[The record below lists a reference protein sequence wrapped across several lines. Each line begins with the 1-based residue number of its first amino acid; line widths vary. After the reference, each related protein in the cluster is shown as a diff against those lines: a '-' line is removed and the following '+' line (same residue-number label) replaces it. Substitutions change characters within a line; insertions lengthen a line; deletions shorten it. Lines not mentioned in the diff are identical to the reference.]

1 MTRRIFIR
9 QAAAGAALLAMPSI
23 VRARWMPSRPVT
35 LIVPFTPGGSTDIL
49 ARLLGQKLTEALG
62 VGCVIESRPGAG
74 GTIAS
79 DLVARARPDGQT
91 LLMGHIGTLAVNPSI
106 YPRLPYDPVK
116 SFAPISLVAAVHN
129 VLVVH
134 PSLPATSVPELIVH
148 AKANPDKLSYG
159 TGGIGS
165 AAHIAM
171 AAFCLSAGV
180 VMQHVPYRGTGPAV
194 TDLLGGR
201 IQLTMTGAPVV
212 LPLAQAGRLRGLAV
226 SGVRRIAAAPDLPTV
241 AEAALPGFDASQWYG
256 IVAPAGTPEDVIE
269 TLNGEI
275 RKALAAPDLAER
287 LSQEGAEVWPTS
299 PDAFRAHIA
308 AEIARW
314 AIIVRDAGIRV
325 EQ

>member
-1 MTRRIFIR
+1 MTRRSFLTTTTAGF
-9 QAAAGAALLAMPSI
+9 AAMAMPSI
-23 VRARWMPSRPVT
+23 ARARWAPSGPVT
-35 LIVPFTPGGSTDIL
+35 LVVPFTPGGSTDIL

-62 VGCVIESRPGAG
+62 VGFVIESRPGAG
-74 GTIAS
+74 GAIAS
-79 DLVARARPDGQT
+79 DLVARARPNGQT

-134 PSLPATSVPELIVH
+134 PSLPANSVPELIAH
-148 AKANPDKLSYG
+148 ARANPDRLSYG

-180 VMQHVPYRGTGPAV
+180 TMQHVPYRGTGPAV
-194 TDLLGGR
+194 TDLLGAR

-226 SGVRRIAAAPDLPTV
+226 SGKRRIAAAPELPTV

-256 IVAPAGTPEDVIE
+256 IVAPAGTPVDVVE
-269 TLNGEI
+269 TLNAEI
-275 RKALAAPDLAER
+275 RKALAAPELAER
-287 LSQEGAEVWPTS
+287 LNQEGAEVWPTS
-299 PDAFRAHIA
+299 PEEFRAHIA

-314 AIIVRDAGIRV
+314 ATVVRDAGIRI